1 MLNNFTLNQWTPD
14 SMKLLKRIFLELKEV
29 GASEVNGQWVHTFYY
44 IQIRSEL
51 LETLK
56 RIYTTYV
63 FGMLLCLYFPL
74 ILNHVMSFILIHRII
89 SDLLI
94 LIKNFRTIL
103 NITSTST
110 GTIIIIMKGSI
121 CYITGL
127 QAKTVLSRY
136 EWRTHS
142 WWWRSQWTS
151 NTPQL
156 LCS

>member
-1 MLNNFTLNQWTPD
+1 MNSGLYETPEANISGIERSRSLGGKW
-14 SMKLLKRIFLELKEV
+14 SMGPYLLLYTNSLRIAWNPEANIHHICV
-29 GASEVNGQWVHTFYY
+29 W
-44 IQIRSEL
+44 
-51 LETLK
+51 
-56 RIYTTYV
+56 YV
-63 FGMLLCLYFPL
+63 
-74 ILNHVMSFILIHRII
+74 VMSLFSFNFEPRDVFHFNT
-89 SDLLI
+89 SDHLRSSHI
-94 LIKNFRTIL
+94 DKNFRTIL

>member
-1 MLNNFTLNQWTPD
+1 MNSGLYETPEA
-14 SMKLLKRIFLELKEV
+14 KFLELKEV

-74 ILNHVMSFILIHRII
+74 ILNHVMSFILILRII

-94 LIKNFRTIL
+94 LIKISEQS
-103 NITSTST
+103 STSH
-110 GTIIIIMKGSI
+110 
-121 CYITGL
+121 L
-127 QAKTVLSRY
+127 QV
-136 EWRTHS
+136 
-142 WWWRSQWTS
+142 
-151 NTPQL
+151 
-156 LCS
+156 